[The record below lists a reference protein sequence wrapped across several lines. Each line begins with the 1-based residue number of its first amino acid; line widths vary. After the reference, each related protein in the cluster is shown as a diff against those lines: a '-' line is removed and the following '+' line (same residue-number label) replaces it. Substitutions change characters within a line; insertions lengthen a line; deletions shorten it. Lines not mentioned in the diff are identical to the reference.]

1 MIKEIIA
8 TRIRPTVNED
18 GGDIVYRY
26 FEEQSGTVYLYM
38 KGSCAGCPSSEITL
52 KSGIEKMLCHYVAEV
67 RRVEATDYVNE

>member
-1 MIKEIIA
+1 
-8 TRIRPTVNED
+8 
-18 GGDIVYRY
+18 
-26 FEEQSGTVYLYM
+26 M